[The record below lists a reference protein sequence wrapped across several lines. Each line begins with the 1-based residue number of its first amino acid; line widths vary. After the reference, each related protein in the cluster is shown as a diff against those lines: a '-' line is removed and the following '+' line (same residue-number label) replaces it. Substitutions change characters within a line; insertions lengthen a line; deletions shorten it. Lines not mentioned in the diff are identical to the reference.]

1 MWNYLI
7 IPVHFVGKIGCQFA
21 GHRFV
26 TTRSV
31 TNYFKEYRCKNCG
44 LELTNDETGKKIS
57 LTPTHREINETLS
70 QFYQKRQNAG

>member
-1 MWNYLI
+1 MKITFL
-7 IPVHFVGKIGCQFA
+7 IPVYLVGKIGCHLA

-31 TNYFKEYRCKNCG
+31 TKYFKEYRCKNCG
-44 LELTNDETGKKIS
+44 LELTNDENGKKVS
-57 LTPTHREINETLS
+57 LTPSHREINETLS